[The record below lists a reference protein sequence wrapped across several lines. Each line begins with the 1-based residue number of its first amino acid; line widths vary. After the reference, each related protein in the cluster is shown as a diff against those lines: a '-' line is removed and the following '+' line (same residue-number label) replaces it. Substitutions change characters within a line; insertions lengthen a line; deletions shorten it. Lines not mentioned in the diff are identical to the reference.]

1 MSFAANNHPGST
13 SPQTRR
19 GLDWMNFFL
28 ADVRD
33 GVGPYLAIFLA
44 ASHNWNASDIGLVM
58 GAMGLATG
66 VSQIFAGQ
74 WMDSTNNKRGLVAV
88 ASAVIGAACIIMAM
102 VPSFWVILLC
112 QIAIGASAA
121 LIIPGISALTLGTT
135 GYKTYARRQGRNEVF
150 NHAGNVVAAV
160 MAGVVGHFLA
170 RELIFWVVALWSVFS
185 MLSVYMIRSDD
196 IDLAVARGANRVDGQ
211 IQVSS
216 FATLLQDKRLGILA
230 LVILLFHFGN
240 AAMLPLVGQEL
251 TANAQGQGAS
261 LWMSACIIGAQL
273 VMIPVAAYTGKYAE
287 QVGRKPVFLIAL
299 VVLPIRGVL
308 FSLGDDPLYLLA
320 VQLLDGISAGIFGVL
335 WVLMVADLTKGTGHY
350 GITLGV
356 LNTAHMIGFF
366 LSQTT
371 SGWVVD
377 HFDSYASGFLYLS
390 AVAGVALMLFAW
402 AMPETQNVNKAERGD

>member
-66 VSQIFAGQ
+66 VSQVFAGQ

-112 QIAIGASAA
+112 QIAIGASVA

-135 GYKTYARRQGRNEVF
+135 GYKAYARRQGRNEVF

-160 MAGVVGHFLA
+160 MAGLVGHFLA
-170 RELIFWVVALWSVFS
+170 RELIFWVVALWSVFNS
-185 MLSVYMIRSDD
+185 
-196 IDLAVARGANRVDGQ
+196 
-211 IQVSS
+211 
-216 FATLLQDKRLGILA
+216 
-230 LVILLFHFGN
+230 
-240 AAMLPLVGQEL
+240 
-251 TANAQGQGAS
+251 
-261 LWMSACIIGAQL
+261 
-273 VMIPVAAYTGKYAE
+273 
-287 QVGRKPVFLIAL
+287 
-299 VVLPIRGVL
+299 
-308 FSLGDDPLYLLA
+308 
-320 VQLLDGISAGIFGVL
+320 
-335 WVLMVADLTKGTGHY
+335 
-350 GITLGV
+350 
-356 LNTAHMIGFF
+356 
-366 LSQTT
+366 
-371 SGWVVD
+371 
-377 HFDSYASGFLYLS
+377 
-390 AVAGVALMLFAW
+390 
-402 AMPETQNVNKAERGD
+402 

>member
-1 MSFAANNHPGST
+1 MDKF
-13 SPQTRR
+13 R
-19 GLDWMNFFL
+19 
-28 ADVRD
+28 
-33 GVGPYLAIFLA
+33 
-44 ASHNWNASDIGLVM
+44 LV
-58 GAMGLATG
+58 
-66 VSQIFAGQ
+66 
-74 WMDSTNNKRGLVAV
+74 
-88 ASAVIGAACIIMAM
+88 
-102 VPSFWVILLC
+102 
-112 QIAIGASAA
+112 
-121 LIIPGISALTLGTT
+121 
-135 GYKTYARRQGRNEVF
+135 
-150 NHAGNVVAAV
+150 
-160 MAGVVGHFLA
+160 
-170 RELIFWVVALWSVFS
+170 
-185 MLSVYMIRSDD
+185 
-196 IDLAVARGANRVDGQ
+196 
-211 IQVSS
+211 S

-308 FSLGDDPLYLLA
+308 LSLGDDPLYLLA

-371 SGWVVD
+371 SGW
-377 HFDSYASGFLYLS
+377 
-390 AVAGVALMLFAW
+390 W
-402 AMPETQNVNKAERGD
+402 